1 MPLALA
7 LFTGSLDSMLAVR
20 AFQEQGFDVEALHI
34 HTFFGCGHGEA
45 EQAANSLGIP
55 LTTLDVGDDYLDV
68 FRRPRFG
75 FTVAKNP
82 CIDCRVYLCRM
93 AYRQMQKIDASL
105 VISGEILGQRP
116 QSQKRKDL
124 EVIAHHSGL
133 GDRLLRPLSAQ
144 LLPETAAERAGL
156 VDRRRLFG
164 FHGSG
169 RRELVELAKRW
180 RFPLIPP
187 PSGGCAAAQKRLS
200 ACLRDLLDH
209 APSARR
215 EEFELLRFGRH
226 FRFDEQTKIILGR
239 NETENLLLRQSAAK
253 FDALQA
259 IFLEPKNFTGPSAL
273 ITGANAEKAI
283 RSAGGLMLQ
292 YGGRKAGEYAIIVK
306 TGENTVEFAV
316 SEETGSAASKRIG

>member
-20 AFQEQGFDVEALHI
+20 ALQEQGFEVEAI
-34 HTFFGCGHGEA
+34 HLRTFFGCGHAEA
-45 EQAANSLGIP
+45 ESAAESLSIP

-75 FTVAKNP
+75 FGEAKNP
-82 CIDCRVYLCRM
+82 CIDCRVYLCRL

-116 QSQKRKDL
+116 QGQKRKDL
-124 EVIAHHSGL
+124 EIIAHHSGL
-133 GDRLLRPLSAQ
+133 EDRLLRPLSAQ

-180 RFPLIPP
+180 RFPLIPS
-187 PSGGCAAAQKRLS
+187 PSGGCAAAQQRLK
-200 ACLRDLLDH
+200 ACLRDLLEHDP
-209 APSARR
+209 AARR
-215 EEFELLRFGRH
+215 EEFELLRIGRH
-226 FRFDEQTKIILGR
+226 FRFDGRTKIVLGR

-253 FDALQA
+253 YQASLA

-273 ITGANAEKAI
+273 LVGPHAEKAI
-283 RSAGGLMLQ
+283 RSAGGLMLH
-292 YGGRKAGEYAIIVK
+292 YGRRNAVDNEIIAII
-306 TGENTVEFAV
+306 GEITAEFAV
-316 SEETGSAASKRIG
+316 SDETDAAEPKRIG